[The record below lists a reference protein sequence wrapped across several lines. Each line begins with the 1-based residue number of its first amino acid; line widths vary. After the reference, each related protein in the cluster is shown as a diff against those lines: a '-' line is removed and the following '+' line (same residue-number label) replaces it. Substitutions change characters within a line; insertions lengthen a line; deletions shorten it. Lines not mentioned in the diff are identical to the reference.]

1 MTPPGR
7 AALLFV
13 MGAAAW
19 LFFVV
24 AQDDGLTQVNP
35 GPYYVALALLGV
47 AAGAG
52 WRGNA
57 FVTGA
62 LLAAPALASAA
73 WLAPRGDDDGL
84 WVLWF
89 VTVVFAG
96 ALAAGGH
103 AVAVAVKDRAGQRRH
118 PGA

>member
-1 MTPPGR
+1 VTAPRR
-7 AALLFV
+7 AALLVV

-24 AQDDGLTQVNP
+24 ARDDGRTQVSP
-35 GPYYVALALLGV
+35 LPYHVALALLG
-47 AAGAG
+47 AAVGAG

-57 FVTGA
+57 VVTGA

-73 WLAPRGDDDGL
+73 WVAPRGDGDGL

-103 AVAVAVKDRAGQRRH
+103 AVAVAVRDGAERRRH
-118 PGA
+118 PGT